1 MTKAKS
7 TGVTEIPLYLVPQAV
22 TRLIRERGEK
32 VYRISVKR
40 THYHHYN
47 ISVRTRL
54 LPKEL
59 RGREEFPVP
68 VFQPAPDPDDKL
80 SGDFCGGVA

>member
-7 TGVTEIPLYLVPQAV
+7 MRATEIPLNLVPHAIA
-22 TRLIRERGEK
+22 RLIRERGEK

-47 ISVRTRL
+47 VSVRTRL
-54 LPKEL
+54 LPREL
-59 RGREEFPVP
+59 RPDCEYVP
-68 VFQPAPDPDDKL
+68 VT
-80 SGDFCGGVA
+80 SGKDEGYA

>member
-1 MTKAKS
+1 MTISKS
-7 TGVTEIPLYLVPQAV
+7 TSMTEIPLYLVPQAI

-47 ISVRTRL
+47 ISVRTRS

-59 RGREEFPVP
+59 RPVRE
-68 VFQPAPDPDDKL
+68 PAPEFFDEAE
-80 SGDFCGGVA
+80 GVA

>member
-1 MTKAKS
+1 MTKRRSMRA
-7 TGVTEIPLYLVPQAV
+7 TEIPLYLLPQAIA
-22 TRLIRERGEK
+22 RLIRERGEK

-47 ISVRTRL
+47 ISVRTRS

-59 RGREEFPVP
+59 RPVRE
-68 VFQPAPDPDDKL
+68 PAPIISDEEKGL
-80 SGDFCGGVA
+80 A

>member
-7 TGVTEIPLYLVPQAV
+7 MRATEIPLNLVPYAIA
-22 TRLIRERGEK
+22 RLIRERGEK

-59 RGREEFPVP
+59 RPVREYAPVT
-68 VFQPAPDPDDKL
+68 
-80 SGDFCGGVA
+80 SGEDGGPE

>member
-1 MTKAKS
+1 MTRAKS
-7 TGVTEIPLYLVPQAV
+7 VRATKIPLYLIPQAI

-59 RGREEFPVP
+59 RPVRE
-68 VFQPAPDPDDKL
+68 PAPVATDEAE
-80 SGDFCGGVA
+80 GVA

>member
-1 MTKAKS
+1 MTISKS
-7 TGVTEIPLYLVPQAV
+7 TGMTEIPLYLVPQAV
-22 TRLIRERGEK
+22 TRLIRHHGKK

-59 RGREEFPVP
+59 RPMRDE
-68 VFQPAPDPDDKL
+68 PAPEFFDEAE
-80 SGDFCGGVA
+80 GVA